1 MPLYRSQHLQG
12 EGQLIVRKYWLLDQH
27 GEDGPTALVETNGS
41 MHIVRIL
48 RFGPG
53 ITELEAQQEIQDRMM
68 GKMAPTLKPLVDGN
82 SIEVESVLPHDDLP
96 DSAKA
101 GSKKL
106 NRSDR
111 RSSGQRGSSE
121 NITTGKP
128 DRSGGRGDR

>member
-1 MPLYRSQHLQG
+1 M
-12 EGQLIVRKYWLLDQH
+12 RKYWLLDQH

-53 ITELEAQQEIQDRMM
+53 ITELEDQQAIQDRVM

-82 SIEVESVLPHDDLP
+82 SIEVESVEPHEDLP
-96 DSAKA
+96 GSSST

-106 NRSDR
+106 NRADR
-111 RSSGQRGSSE
+111 RSSGQRGRSGGIAAS
-121 NITTGKP
+121 GP